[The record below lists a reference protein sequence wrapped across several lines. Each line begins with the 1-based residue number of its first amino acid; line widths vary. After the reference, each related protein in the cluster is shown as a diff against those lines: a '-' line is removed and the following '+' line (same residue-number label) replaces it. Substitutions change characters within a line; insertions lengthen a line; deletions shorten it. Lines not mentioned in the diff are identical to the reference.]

1 MDKVTLES
9 VAPEFK
15 SGNSIP
21 VERATLTRQRMQEA
35 LDEYAAARVRETLA
49 YATTLT
55 AQGYEIGLAID
66 PGKGKS

>member
-35 LDEYAAARVRETLA
+35 LDEYADARIRETLR
-49 YATTLT
+49 YAMTLA
-55 AQGYEIGLAID
+55 AQGYVIGVARE
-66 PGKGKS
+66 PGQGKS